1 MKDRI
6 HQLMESLHMTQK
18 TFAEFL
24 GISPASLSSIF
35 NGRTNPSTGITM
47 AIRSK
52 IPDISLD
59 WLMFGE
65 GSMYKSAPQES
76 QNALNS
82 EVSAPEKVP
91 SDLFEMSQ
99 TPQQSV
105 SVPQVTA
112 VKVVPQVK
120 DVKNL
125 DKPSRKITEI
135 RVFFDDLTYES
146 FVPKK

>member
-1 MKDRI
+1 
-6 HQLMESLHMTQK
+6 MTQK

-35 NGRTNPSTGITM
+35 NGRTNPSAGITM

-65 GSMYKSAPQES
+65 GSMYKSTVQEP
-76 QNALNS
+76 QNALNT
-82 EVSAPEKVP
+82 EISALENVP
-91 SDLFEMSQ
+91 ADLFDMPQ
-99 TPQQSV
+99 TPQQSI
-105 SVPQVTA
+105 STPQVAA

-120 DVKNL
+120 DAKNL
-125 DKPSRKITEI
+125 DKPSRRITEI

>member
-1 MKDRI
+1 
-6 HQLMESLHMTQK
+6 
-18 TFAEFL
+18 
-24 GISPASLSSIF
+24 
-35 NGRTNPSTGITM
+35 
-47 AIRSK
+47 
-52 IPDISLD
+52 
-59 WLMFGE
+59 MFGE

-76 QNALNS
+76 QIALNT

-91 SDLFEMSQ
+91 GDLFEMSQ